1 MARGRSDSRPRRR
14 SNSRRR
20 DSRRRSP
27 QRRSPQRRSPQ
38 RRSPPRRSPLRR
50 RTPSRSRSPPRRSQ
64 RSPKPSPKRSPVKDV
79 KAAAPSSGDLPDDVG
94 KAEVV
99 AGKPRPSTGEPTWR
113 AEIMMPQVGLTE
125 RTGGNSYGGKVRTM
139 CIRGPH
145 RVDKSQAEE
154 DAEKLGAA
162 AKDGDTRAVKA
173 IANDMV
179 RHGRVP

>member
-1 MARGRSDSRPRRR
+1 MSER
-14 SNSRRR
+14 
-20 DSRRRSP
+20 
-27 QRRSPQRRSPQ
+27 
-38 RRSPPRRSPLRR
+38 
-50 RTPSRSRSPPRRSQ
+50 
-64 RSPKPSPKRSPVKDV
+64 
-79 KAAAPSSGDLPDDVG
+79 KAAPGDLPDDVG